1 MGVVE
6 VGVADVFK
14 NLGKV
19 AKNKTTSMFQ
29 NPDQLKTDSLIL
41 ASLVL
46 VISRIVVANLSAI
59 KAMGSTEGPF
69 RYKLAVQTDIR
80 EICGWTF
87 GFVVLRQIQNWVKK
101 KIAAPMG
108 IRKIGE
114 PPKYPLWSN
123 VRNAFTKAG
132 PNPLHLGFAAAE
144 KLDYNP
150 AAVSVKLREFLT
162 KSPWAR
168 PIFTKLGKTEAE
180 CMKTLFRAVPIAIG
194 SVPAVILAGYAL
206 ERFTRDYSDHVVDVV
221 SKTFK
226 TSGKGMGSK
235 PKPANSESKP
245 FSPSAAQ
252 EPQAPVL
259 SLNSAPQNVGFQSQP
274 PLTSSVSTLSPI
286 QQPLLSQA
294 LPHQPLPTLP
304 SMITAPSFAGL
315 NSRPMRPAMAHRNYY
330 PASLQI

>member
-1 MGVVE
+1 MGAVE

-19 AKNKTTSMFQ
+19 AKNKTISMFQ

-46 VISRIVVANLSAI
+46 VISRIIVANLSAVR
-59 KAMGSTEGPF
+59 AMGTSEGPY
-69 RYKLAVQTDIR
+69 RYKESIRTDIR

-87 GFVVLRQIQNWVKK
+87 GFIVLRQIQNWVKK

-123 VRNAFTKAG
+123 LRNSFTKAG
-132 PNPLHLGFAAAE
+132 PNPLRLDFATAE

-150 AAVSVKLREFLT
+150 AAVSVRLREFLT
-162 KSPWAR
+162 KSPLVR

-180 CMKTLFRAVPIAIG
+180 CMKTLFKAVPIAVG
-194 SVPAVILAGYAL
+194 SVPAVFLAGYAL

-235 PKPANSESKP
+235 PANGDAKP
-245 FSPSAAQ
+245 FSPPAAQ
-252 EPQAPVL
+252 EPQAPSL
-259 SLNSAPQNVGFQSQP
+259 SLNSAPQNTGFPSQP
-274 PLTSSVSTLSPI
+274 PLNPSVGAAPPV
-286 QQPLLSQA
+286 QQA
-294 LPHQPLPTLP
+294 LPLQALPA
-304 SMITAPSFAGL
+304 MIAAPSFAGF
-315 NSRPMRPAMAHRNYY
+315 NPRPMRPAMPHRNYY
-330 PASLQI
+330 PVSLQI